1 MPSRPV
7 APGAG
12 QRRWYHAG
20 RPSARRA
27 VQAFAF
33 GVPRRPILPD
43 IHLDSIPVRRVM
55 TFGLVG
61 VLATGIHVMVASAL
75 IAGVGWPAGF
85 ANGAAFCVATLASY
99 SLNSRLTFRQAM
111 SRRTLWR
118 FVAVAALGAL
128 LSMAISGGAEWYGL
142 HYLVGIALVVT
153 SLPLLTF
160 LAHSRWTYR

>member
-1 MPSRPV
+1 
-7 APGAG
+7 
-12 QRRWYHAG
+12 
-20 RPSARRA
+20 
-27 VQAFAF
+27 
-33 GVPRRPILPD
+33 
-43 IHLDSIPVRRVM
+43 
-55 TFGLVG
+55 
-61 VLATGIHVMVASAL
+61 
-75 IAGVGWPAGF
+75 
-85 ANGAAFCVATLASY
+85 
-99 SLNSRLTFRQAM
+99 M